1 MSGALNLSSYQHIQ
15 QTSFV
20 KLNVPGYGLLRMSN
34 FDRPFNVDE
43 INQGVAG
50 SYTYTPMGTI
60 LAISEFNNELRP
72 SNTDVTISL
81 AAIDQAFIPAM
92 MGYSIKGSQ
101 VEIRRAFFDALT
113 GQLLDIPGNPSL
125 RFTGVVANYNFSDT
139 VNDFTQSNT
148 TTINVS
154 CSSIVKVLQN
164 KIAGQTTNDAIRK
177 SLYPGDK
184 SFERVATIAT
194 SNFNFG
200 APV

>member
-20 KLNVPGYGLLRMSN
+20 KIDVPVYGTVRMSN
-34 FDRPFNVDE
+34 FDRPFDVYENTT
-43 INQGVAG
+43 GTT
-50 SYTYTPMGTI
+50 YTYTPMGAI

-72 SNTDVTISL
+72 SNTDVTLSL

-92 MGYSIKGSQ
+92 MGYSIKGSRI
-101 VEIRRAFFDALT
+101 EIRRAFFDALT
-113 GQLLDIPGNPSL
+113 GVLLDIQDNPSL
-125 RFTGVVANYNFSDT
+125 RFTGVVANYNFTDT
-139 VNDFTQSNT
+139 INDFSKVAT
-148 TTINVS
+148 TTINIS
-154 CSSIVKVLQN
+154 CSSIVKVLQG
-164 KIAGQTTNDAIRK
+164 KVAGQTTTDSVRK
-177 SLYPGDK
+177 SLYSGDR